1 MKEAAEP
8 GIRNLIKNDDQ
19 KGNADNGIEEREE
32 KKKGFFLGWLLV

>member
-19 KGNADNGIEEREE
+19 KGNADNGIEERE
-32 KKKGFFLGWLLV
+32 KGFFLGWLLV